1 MLVLSPIILV
11 LTILMTIGTLIYMP
25 FDYMVYKKYPFVSK
39 YKPFYSIK
47 NRKAIKEIKKN
58 ASS

>member
-1 MLVLSPIILV
+1 
-11 LTILMTIGTLIYMP
+11 MP